1 MKSTLVLDVVI
12 QIQSRPARGGWIE
25 ILLNQLKLV
34 VTASRP
40 AWGGWIEIEDTAKDI
55 DNKLSRPAWGGW
67 IEIPAPPPG

>member
-1 MKSTLVLDVVI
+1 M
-12 QIQSRPARGGWIE
+12 
-25 ILLNQLKLV
+25 LNQLKLV